1 MRLPALLLLLALAP
15 ALLLACN
22 GDDAPSRQEFADEAE
37 KICTQAQEELRDI
50 GSGAESPEELAGLVD
65 DVVERVQQ
73 SVDELGDLERP
84 EGEAGEAAERFV
96 NAVERDLEDRGIPAL
111 EEFRDAIEASDR
123 QAAEQALE
131 KLQAID
137 ESDTDE
143 LAREVGAPNC
153 GE

>member
-1 MRLPALLLLLALAP
+1 MRRLALLPLIALSLLPA
-15 ALLLACN
+15 CN
-22 GDDAPSRQEFADEAE
+22 SDDAPSRQEFADEAE

-50 GSGAESPEELAGLVD
+50 GEGAQSPEELAGVVD
-65 DVVERVQQ
+65 KVVERVQQ
-73 SVDELGDLERP
+73 SVDELGDLQRP
-84 EGEAGEAAERFV
+84 EGESGEAAERFV

-123 QAAEQALE
+123 QAAEQALQ

-137 ESDTDE
+137 ESNTDE
-143 LAREVGAPNC
+143 LARAVGAPDC